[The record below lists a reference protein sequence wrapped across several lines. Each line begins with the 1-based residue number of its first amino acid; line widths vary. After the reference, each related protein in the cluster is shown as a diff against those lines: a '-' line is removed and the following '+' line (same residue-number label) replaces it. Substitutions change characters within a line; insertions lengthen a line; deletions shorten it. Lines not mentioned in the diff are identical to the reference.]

1 MIPEKHKFTDEVTS
15 AIFNKQSIRRK
26 IANILLKGLP
36 GSGKTSLL
44 DRLLNKPLRVYYP
57 STGMCEK
64 IVIVQIGPSSTH
76 TSAYTCEDNT
86 WKVTDFDESVVSQL
100 DSCKVFIQQRSSG
113 SSRLRLQHHRANA
126 SKLDQPVSAI
136 KHYVK
141 EVLERHQIKNIVD
154 LQTKNS
160 LYIRDT
166 GGQVEFQESLS
177 LLIFGSSVF
186 IFVMRTDIDIHTKNI
201 IQYRSANGEIINQ
214 YQSSISTMDALIQ
227 FLTSVSAIQTT
238 EDSGASVCHKPMVFV
253 VGTHID
259 KLGSEASDILDKIN
273 KMLHDMI
280 HQMKF
285 SHLICPADSLLK
297 KVMYEIDNTS
307 EEDEKFHCL
316 RSDINQYIRSKSDFE
331 VEYPVSYLLF
341 CLELQNISETV
352 ISIRRCKT
360 LAAKFYIDETEIKSL
375 LDFLHFRVGII
386 QYYNVEGISDVVI
399 KEPQVLF
406 NKVTQLIVNTFL
418 CRIPLP
424 MSQRESFCQRGILE
438 FSAFEGLIGDNDQ
451 MTSQQFLKFL
461 LHLRVAVSF
470 TDNSGVLKY
479 FIPSVL
485 NHVEKSPS
493 DTINTVIAPLAVTF
507 KLGHCPKGLFA
518 MLISYLLNPEG
529 DHTLTFDLLEDQIY
543 QDQVSLRVNSSED
556 VDQICLRS
564 HLSHLEVSVVLENYP
579 PSASSTV
586 VCIPR
591 ATTPN
596 EVCCGI
602 RLTLDNCLQL
612 SLKKLHY
619 DIAKVTPH
627 FSLKCPQ
634 EICLKLHEVQLLRKQ
649 LWYMRCST
657 LSSRIEP
664 PESGKFWFKEGK
676 YCCVH
681 VLFLIACF
689 CVVESSTTLTP
700 LLPNADIS
708 LISGKLFDT

>member
-15 AIFNKQSIRRK
+15 AIFNEQSIRRK

-64 IVIVQIGPSSTH
+64 IVVVQIDPSSTH
-76 TSAYTCEDNT
+76 IPAYACEDNT
-86 WKVTDFDESVVSQL
+86 WKATDFDESVVSQL
-100 DSCKVFIQQRSSG
+100 DSYKEFIPGNAIKRP
-113 SSRLRLQHHRANA
+113 RLQHYESSPYQLNYPGSDVQYHVR
-126 SKLDQPVSAI
+126 
-136 KHYVK
+136 
-141 EVLERHQIKNIVD
+141 EVLNKHNIKNIVD

-177 LLIFGSSVF
+177 LLIFGPSIF

-214 YQSSISTMDALIQ
+214 YHSSISTMDALIQ

-238 EDSGASVCHKPMVFV
+238 EDSVSAIQTTEDSVFQVDGASVHHKPVVFV

-259 KLGSEASDILDKIN
+259 KLGSEASDILDNIN

-297 KVMYEIDNTS
+297 KVMYEVNNTS
-307 EEDEKFHCL
+307 EEDKQFHCL

-341 CLELQNISETV
+341 CLELQNINETV
-352 ISIRRCKT
+352 ISISRCKT

-386 QYYNVEGISDVVI
+386 QYYDVEGISDLVI

-438 FSAFEGLIGDNDQ
+438 FSAFEGLIGDKDQ

-493 DTINTVIAPLAVTF
+493 DTINTVIAPLAVNF

-518 MLISYLLNPEG
+518 MLISYLLDPEKNE
-529 DHTLTFDLLEDQIY
+529 DVTFDLLEDQIY
-543 QDQVSLRVNSSED
+543 QDQVSLRVNSSID
-556 VDQICLRS
+556 RDQICLRS

-579 PSASSTV
+579 PSNSSKMS
-586 VCIPR
+586 CLPR
-591 ATTPN
+591 TTTPS
-596 EVCCGI
+596 EVCCKL
-602 RLTLDNCLQL
+602 RQTFDTSLKL
-612 SLKKLHY
+612 SLNKLHY
-619 DIAKVTPH
+619 NYDKVEPF
-627 FSLKCPQ
+627 FSLKCHL
-634 EICLKLHEVQLLRKQ
+634 ENCYERHEVQLEMTT
-649 LWYMRCST
+649 WAMHCSAHSMRMAPS
-657 LSSRIEP
+657 
-664 PESGKFWFKEGK
+664 ESGIFWFNEGEQ
-676 YCCVH
+676 
-681 VLFLIACF
+681 CF
-689 CVVESSTTLTP
+689 S
-700 LLPNADIS
+700 
-708 LISGKLFDT
+708 

>member
-15 AIFNKQSIRRK
+15 AIFNKQSIRKK
-26 IANILLKGLP
+26 IAKILLKGLP

-44 DRLLNKPLRVYYP
+44 DRLLNKPLRVYYS

-64 IVIVQIGPSSTH
+64 IVVVQIGPSSTH

-86 WKVTDFDESVVSQL
+86 WKVIDFEESVVSQL
-100 DSCKVFIQQRSSG
+100 DSCKAFIPQRSSG
-113 SSRLRLQHHRANA
+113 SPQLLLQHHRASA
-126 SKLDQPVSAI
+126 SKLDQPVSDI
-136 KHYVK
+136 EHHVK

-154 LQTKNS
+154 LKNKNS

-177 LLIFGSSVF
+177 LLIFGTSIF

-238 EDSGASVCHKPMVFV
+238 EDSVFQVDGASVCHKPMVFV

-273 KMLHDMI
+273 KMLHGMI

-297 KVMYEIDNTS
+297 KVMYEVDNTS

-352 ISIRRCKT
+352 ISISRCKT

-406 NKVTQLIVNTFL
+406 NKVTELIVNTFL

-438 FSAFEGLIGDNDQ
+438 FSAFESLIEDNDQ

-470 TDNSGVLKY
+470 TDNRGVLKY

-485 NHVEKSPS
+485 NHVEESPS
-493 DTINTVIAPLAVTF
+493 DTINTVIAPLAITF
-507 KLGHCPKGLFA
+507 ELGHCPKGLFG

-529 DHTLTFDLLEDQIY
+529 DQILTFDLLEDQIY

-564 HLSHLEVSVVLENYP
+564 HLSHLEVSVILENYP
-579 PSASSTV
+579 PSTSSTV
-586 VCIPR
+586 MYIPR
-591 ATTPN
+591 VSTPN

-602 RLTLDNCLQL
+602 RLTLNNCLQL
-612 SLKKLHY
+612 SLKMLNY
-619 DIAKVTPH
+619 DFTKITPI
-627 FSLKCPQ
+627 FGLKCPQ
-634 EICLKLHEVQLLRKQ
+634 ENCKKFHEVELRKQ
-649 LWYMRCST
+649 LLYMRCSGHNG
-657 LSSRIEP
+657 RIKP
-664 PESGKFWFKEGK
+664 PESGIFWFKEG
-676 YCCVH
+676 
-681 VLFLIACF
+681 
-689 CVVESSTTLTP
+689 
-700 LLPNADIS
+700 NR
-708 LISGKLFDT
+708 

>member
-44 DRLLNKPLRVYYP
+44 DHLLNKPLSVDYS

-64 IVIVQIGPSSTH
+64 VVVVQIGPSSTH

-100 DSCKVFIQQRSSG
+100 DSCKVFISQRSSG
-113 SSRLRLQHHRANA
+113 SPQLRLQHHRASA
-126 SKLDQPVSAI
+126 SKLDQPVSDI
-136 KHYVK
+136 EHHVK

-177 LLIFGSSVF
+177 LLIFGPSIF
-186 IFVMRTDIDIHTKNI
+186 IFVMRTDINIHTKNI
-201 IQYRSANGEIINQ
+201 IQYRSANGKIINQ

-238 EDSGASVCHKPMVFV
+238 EDSVFQVDGASVCHKPIVFV
-253 VGTHID
+253 VGTHVD
-259 KLGSEASDILDKIN
+259 KLGSEAPDILDKIN

-297 KVMYEIDNTS
+297 KVMYEVDNTS
-307 EEDEKFHCL
+307 EEDKQFQCL
-316 RSDINQYIRSKSDFE
+316 RSDINQYIRSKSDFD

-341 CLELQNISETV
+341 CLELQNINETV
-352 ISIRRCKT
+352 ISISRCKM

-424 MSQRESFCQRGILE
+424 MNQRESFCQRGILE

-485 NHVEKSPS
+485 NHVEESPS
-493 DTINTVIAPLAVTF
+493 DTIDTVISPLSITF
-507 KLGHCPKGLFA
+507 KLGHCPKGLFG
-518 MLISYLLNPEG
+518 MLISYLLCPEG
-529 DHTLTFDLLEDQIY
+529 NQELTFDLLEDRIY
-543 QDQVSLRVNSSED
+543 QDQVSLRVSSSED

-564 HLSHLEVSVVLENYP
+564 RISNLEVSIVLDNYP
-579 PSASSTV
+579 PANNSAKHA
-586 VCIPR
+586 PR
-591 ATTPN
+591 ETTPN
-596 EVCCGI
+596 EVCNNI
-602 RLTLDNCLQL
+602 RIMLDNCIEM

-619 DIAKVTPH
+619 SCDKVGTA
-627 FSLKCPQ
+627 FSLTCPEKCGS
-634 EICLKLHEVQLLRKQ
+634 LHEVKKGKRSL
-649 LWYMRCST
+649 YMQCISHGK
-657 LSSRIEP
+657 LIV
-664 PESGKFWFKEGK
+664 PESARPWFNEGK
-676 YCCVH
+676 
-681 VLFLIACF
+681 
-689 CVVESSTTLTP
+689 
-700 LLPNADIS
+700 
-708 LISGKLFDT
+708 

>member
-1 MIPEKHKFTDEVTS
+1 MISEKHKFTDEVTS

-44 DRLLNKPLRVYYP
+44 DRLLNKPLRVYYS

-100 DSCKVFIQQRSSG
+100 DSCKVFIPQKSSG
-113 SSRLRLQHHRANA
+113 SPRLRLQHHRASA
-126 SKLDQPVSAI
+126 SKLDQPVSDI
-136 KHYVK
+136 KHHVK

-177 LLIFGSSVF
+177 LLIYGPSIF

-201 IQYRSANGEIINQ
+201 IQYRSADGEIINQ

-238 EDSGASVCHKPMVFV
+238 EDSVFQVDSASVRHKPVVFV

-273 KMLHDMI
+273 KMLHVMI

-285 SHLICPADSLLK
+285 SHLICPADSILK
-297 KVMYEIDNTS
+297 KVMYEVDNTS
-307 EEDEKFHCL
+307 EEDKQFHCL

-341 CLELQNISETV
+341 CLELQNINETV
-352 ISIRRCKT
+352 ISISRCKT

-386 QYYNVEGISDVVI
+386 QYYDVEGISDLVI

-485 NHVEKSPS
+485 NHVKKSPS
-493 DTINTVIAPLAVTF
+493 DTISTVIAPLAVTF
-507 KLGHCPKGLFA
+507 KLGHCPKGLFG
-518 MLISYLLNPEG
+518 MLISYLLCSEG
-529 DHTLTFDLLEDQIY
+529 NQEFTFDLLEDRIY
-543 QDQVSLRVNSSED
+543 QDQVSLLVSSSED

-564 HLSHLEVSVVLENYP
+564 CISHLKVSVVLENYP
-579 PSASSTV
+579 PANNSAKYA
-586 VCIPR
+586 PR
-591 ATTPN
+591 VTTPN
-596 EVCCGI
+596 EVCNNI
-602 RLTLDNCLQL
+602 RIMLDNCIQL
-612 SLKKLHY
+612 SLNKLHY
-619 DIAKVTPH
+619 SCNKVGTA
-627 FSLKCPQ
+627 FSLTCPKKCGS
-634 EICLKLHEVQLLRKQ
+634 LHEVKKGKRSL
-649 LWYMRCST
+649 YMQCISQGK
-657 LSSRIEP
+657 LIV
-664 PESGKFWFKEGK
+664 PESAYPWFNEGK
-676 YCCVH
+676 
-681 VLFLIACF
+681 
-689 CVVESSTTLTP
+689 
-700 LLPNADIS
+700 
-708 LISGKLFDT
+708 

>member
-1 MIPEKHKFTDEVTS
+1 MIPEKRKFTDEVTS

-44 DRLLNKPLRVYYP
+44 DRLLNKPLCVYYS

-100 DSCKVFIQQRSSG
+100 DSCKVFILQRSSD
-113 SSRLRLQHHRANA
+113 SPRLRLQHHRASA
-126 SKLDQPVSAI
+126 SKLDQPVSDI
-136 KHYVK
+136 EHHVK

-177 LLIFGSSVF
+177 LLIFGPSIF

-238 EDSGASVCHKPMVFV
+238 EDSVFQVDGASVCHKPMVFV
-253 VGTHID
+253 VGTHVD

-273 KMLHDMI
+273 KMLRDMI

-297 KVMYEIDNTS
+297 KVMYEVDNTS
-307 EEDEKFHCL
+307 EEDKQFHCL

-341 CLELQNISETV
+341 CLELQNINETV
-352 ISIRRCKT
+352 ISISRCKT
-360 LAAKFYIDETEIKSL
+360 LAAKFFIDEKEIKSL
-375 LDFLHFRVGII
+375 LNFLHFRVGII

-485 NHVEKSPS
+485 NHVEESPS

-507 KLGHCPKGLFA
+507 KVGHCPNGLFG

-529 DHTLTFDLLEDQIY
+529 DQNLTFDLLEDQIY
-543 QDQVSLRVNSSED
+543 QDQLSLRVNSSED

-564 HLSHLEVSVVLENYP
+564 YLSHLEFSTILENYP
-579 PSASSTV
+579 PRTSSKV
-586 VCIPR
+586 PCLPR
-591 ATTPN
+591 VSSPN
-596 EVCCGI
+596 EVCLKLRQTFDI
-602 RLTLDNCLQL
+602 CLQL
-612 SLKKLHY
+612 SLNTLHY
-619 DIAKVTPH
+619 DYGKVEPH
-627 FSLKCPQ
+627 FSLKCHL
-634 EICLKLHEVQLLRKQ
+634 ENCCELHEVKFEAAS
-649 LWYMRCST
+649 WAMHCCAHSMRMAPSK
-657 LSSRIEP
+657 
-664 PESGKFWFKEGK
+664 SGMFWFNKGRQ
-676 YCCVH
+676 
-681 VLFLIACF
+681 
-689 CVVESSTTLTP
+689 
-700 LLPNADIS
+700 
-708 LISGKLFDT
+708 

>member
-44 DRLLNKPLRVYYP
+44 DRLLNKPLREHYS
-57 STGMCEK
+57 STGMCEE
-64 IVIVQIGPSSTH
+64 IVIVQIDPSSTH

-86 WKVTDFDESVVSQL
+86 WKVTDFEESVVSQL
-100 DSCKVFIQQRSSG
+100 DGCKVFIPQRSSG
-113 SSRLRLQHHRANA
+113 SPRLRLQHHRASA
-126 SKLDQPVSAI
+126 SKLDQQVSDI
-136 KHYVK
+136 EHHVK

-177 LLIFGSSVF
+177 LLIFGPSIF
-186 IFVMRTDIDIHTKNI
+186 IFVMRTDIDIEKKNI

-214 YQSSISTMDALIQ
+214 YQSSISTIDALIQ

-238 EDSGASVCHKPMVFV
+238 EDSVFQVDGASVCHKPMVFV

-259 KLGSEASDILDKIN
+259 KLGSEIEANDILDKIN
-273 KMLHDMI
+273 KMLHDKI
-280 HQMKF
+280 HKMKF
-285 SHLICPADSLLK
+285 SHLVCSADSLLK
-297 KVMYEIDNTS
+297 KVMYEVDNTS
-307 EEDEKFHCL
+307 EEDKKFHCL

-341 CLELQNISETV
+341 CLELQNINETV
-352 ISIRRCKT
+352 ISISRCKT
-360 LAAKFYIDETEIKSL
+360 LAAKFYIDEAEIKSL

-470 TDNSGVLKY
+470 TDSSGVLKY

-485 NHVEKSPS
+485 NHVEKSSS
-493 DTINTVIAPLAVTF
+493 DTINTVIAPLAITF
-507 KLGHCPKGLFA
+507 KLGHCPKGLFG
-518 MLISYLLNPEG
+518 MLISFLLNPEG
-529 DHTLTFDLLEDQIY
+529 DQALTFDLLEYRIY
-543 QDQVSLRVNSSED
+543 QDQVSLRVNSSVD
-556 VDQICLRS
+556 MDQICLRS
-564 HLSHLEVSVVLENYP
+564 HLSHLEVSAVLQNYP
-579 PSASSTV
+579 PNALAL
-586 VCIPR
+586 PR
-591 ATTPN
+591 ATSPS
-596 EVCCGI
+596 EVCSKL
-602 RLTLDNCLQL
+602 RQTFDTCLQL

-619 DIAKVTPH
+619 DYGKVEPY
-627 FSLKCPQ
+627 FSLKCHFKNCC
-634 EICLKLHEVQLLRKQ
+634 ELHEVQLEPTSWAMHCSAHNIRIAPSEPAM
-649 LWYMRCST
+649 LW
-657 LSSRIEP
+657 
-664 PESGKFWFKEGK
+664 FNEG
-676 YCCVH
+676 
-681 VLFLIACF
+681 
-689 CVVESSTTLTP
+689 
-700 LLPNADIS
+700 
-708 LISGKLFDT
+708 G

>member
-100 DSCKVFIQQRSSG
+100 DSCKVFIPQRSSG
-113 SSRLRLQHHRANA
+113 SPRLRLQHHRASA

-136 KHYVK
+136 EHHVK

-166 GGQVEFQESLS
+166 GGQMEFQESLS
-177 LLIFGSSVF
+177 LLIFGPSIF

-201 IQYRSANGEIINQ
+201 IQYRSANGEIINR

-238 EDSGASVCHKPMVFV
+238 EEGPVCHEPIVFI

-259 KLGSEASDILDKIN
+259 KLGSEAPDILDKIN

-285 SHLICPADSLLK
+285 SHLICPADILLK
-297 KVMYEIDNTS
+297 KVMYEVDNTS
-307 EEDEKFHCL
+307 EGDEKFHCL
-316 RSDINQYIRSKSDFE
+316 RCDINQYIRSKSDFE

-341 CLELQNISETV
+341 CLELQNINETV
-352 ISIRRCKT
+352 ISISRCKT
-360 LAAKFYIDETEIKSL
+360 LAATFCIDETKIKSL

-438 FSAFEGLIGDNDQ
+438 FSAFEGLIGHNDQ

-470 TDNSGVLKY
+470 TDSSGVLKY

-518 MLISYLLNPEG
+518 MLISYLLDPEK
-529 DHTLTFDLLEDQIY
+529 DEDVTFDLLEYQIY
-543 QDQVSLRVNSSED
+543 QDQVFLRMNSSID
-556 VDQICLRS
+556 RDQICLRS

-579 PSASSTV
+579 PSNSSKMS
-586 VCIPR
+586 CLPR
-591 ATTPN
+591 TTTPS
-596 EVCCGI
+596 EVCCKL
-602 RLTLDNCLQL
+602 RQTFDTSLKL
-612 SLKKLHY
+612 SLNKLHY
-619 DIAKVTPH
+619 NYDKAKPF
-627 FSLKCPQ
+627 FSLKCHL
-634 EICLKLHEVQLLRKQ
+634 ENCCELHEVQLEMTM
-649 LWYMRCST
+649 WAMHCSAHSMRMAPS
-657 LSSRIEP
+657 
-664 PESGKFWFKEGK
+664 ESGIIWFNEGK
-676 YCCVH
+676 Q
-681 VLFLIACF
+681 CF
-689 CVVESSTTLTP
+689 
-700 LLPNADIS
+700 N
-708 LISGKLFDT
+708 

>member
-1 MIPEKHKFTDEVTS
+1 MTS

-100 DSCKVFIQQRSSG
+100 DSYKEFIPGNAIKRP
-113 SSRLRLQHHRANA
+113 RLQHYE
-126 SKLDQPVSAI
+126 SSPYQLDYPGSDIQYHVR
-136 KHYVK
+136 
-141 EVLERHQIKNIVD
+141 EVLNKHNIKNIAD
-154 LQTKNS
+154 LRTKNS

-177 LLIFGSSVF
+177 LLIFGHSIF

-201 IQYRSANGEIINQ
+201 IQYRSANGEIINR

-238 EDSGASVCHKPMVFV
+238 EDSVFQVDGASVCHKPMVFV

-259 KLGSEASDILDKIN
+259 KLGSEASDILDTIN

-297 KVMYEIDNTS
+297 KVMYEVDNTS
-307 EEDEKFHCL
+307 EEDKQFHCL

-341 CLELQNISETV
+341 CLELQNINETV
-352 ISIRRCKT
+352 ISISRCKT
-360 LAAKFYIDETEIKSL
+360 LAAKFYIDETEFKSL

-418 CRIPLP
+418 CRIPLR
-424 MSQRESFCQRGILE
+424 MNQRESFCQRGILE
-438 FSAFEGLIGDNDQ
+438 FSAFEGLIGDKDQ

-470 TDNSGVLKY
+470 TDNHGVLKY

-507 KLGHCPKGLFA
+507 KLGHCPKGLFG
-518 MLISYLLNPEG
+518 MLISFLLNPEG
-529 DHTLTFDLLEDQIY
+529 DQALTFDLLEDKIY
-543 QDQVSLRVNSSED
+543 QDQVSLQVNSSED

-579 PSASSTV
+579 PSTSSTV

-602 RLTLDNCLQL
+602 RLTLDNYLQL
-612 SLKKLHY
+612 SLQKLRY
-619 DIAKVTPH
+619 DFTKITPC
-627 FSLKCPQ
+627 FSLKCTQ
-634 EICLKLHEVQLLRKQ
+634 ENCLKFHEVELRKQ
-649 LWYMRCST
+649 YFMRCSGH
-657 LSSRIEP
+657 SGRIQP
-664 PESGKFWFKEGK
+664 PESGMFWFTKGK
-676 YCCVH
+676 W
-681 VLFLIACF
+681 CF
-689 CVVESSTTLTP
+689 
-700 LLPNADIS
+700 
-708 LISGKLFDT
+708 

>member
-1 MIPEKHKFTDEVTS
+1 MIPEQHKFTDEVAL
-15 AIFNKQSIRRK
+15 AIFNKQSIKRK

-57 STGMCEK
+57 STGMCEN
-64 IVIVQIGPSSTH
+64 IVFVQIGPSSTH
-76 TSAYTCEDNT
+76 IAAYTCEDNT

-100 DSCKVFIQQRSSG
+100 DSFKEFIPGNAIKRP
-113 SSRLRLQHHRANA
+113 RLQHYE
-126 SKLDQPVSAI
+126 SSPYQLDYPGSDI
-136 KHYVK
+136 EHHVK
-141 EVLERHQIKNIVD
+141 DVLERHQIKNIVD
-154 LQTKNS
+154 LRTKNS

-177 LLIFGSSVF
+177 LLIFGPSIF

-238 EDSGASVCHKPMVFV
+238 KDSVFQVDGATVCHKPMVFV

-259 KLGSEASDILDKIN
+259 KLGSEASDILDNIN

-280 HQMKF
+280 HQMQF

-297 KVMYEIDNTS
+297 KVMYEVNNTS
-307 EEDEKFHCL
+307 EEDKQFHCL

-341 CLELQNISETV
+341 SLELQNINETV
-352 ISIRRCKT
+352 ISISRCKT

-375 LDFLHFRVGII
+375 FDFLHFRVGII

-424 MSQRESFCQRGILE
+424 LSQRESFCQRGILE

-451 MTSQQFLKFL
+451 MTSQQFLKYL

-493 DTINTVIAPLAVTF
+493 DTIDTVIAPLAVTF
-507 KLGHCPKGLFA
+507 KLGHCPKGLFG
-518 MLISYLLNPEG
+518 MLISFLLNPEG
-529 DHTLTFDLLEDQIY
+529 DQTLTFDLLEDQIY
-543 QDQVSLRVNSSED
+543 QDQVSLRVNSSVD
-556 VDQICLRS
+556 MDQICLRS
-564 HLSHLEVSVVLENYP
+564 HLSHLEVSAVLQNYP
-579 PSASSTV
+579 PNVLALPRVTSPSGVCSKLRQTFDTCFQSSL
-586 VCIPR
+586 
-591 ATTPN
+591 N
-596 EVCCGI
+596 
-602 RLTLDNCLQL
+602 
-612 SLKKLHY
+612 KLHY
-619 DIAKVTPH
+619 DYGKVEPY
-627 FSLKCPQ
+627 FSLKCHL
-634 EICLKLHEVQLLRKQ
+634 ENCCELHEVQLEPTS
-649 LWYMRCST
+649 WAMHCST
-657 LSSRIEP
+657 HNIRIAPSEP
-664 PESGKFWFKEGK
+664 GMLWFNEGR
-676 YCCVH
+676 
-681 VLFLIACF
+681 
-689 CVVESSTTLTP
+689 
-700 LLPNADIS
+700 
-708 LISGKLFDT
+708 

>member
-1 MIPEKHKFTDEVTS
+1 MIPEKHRFTDEVTS

-57 STGMCEK
+57 STDMCEK
-64 IVIVQIGPSSTH
+64 IVIVQIDPSSTH

-100 DSCKVFIQQRSSG
+100 DSYKEFIPGNAIKRP
-113 SSRLRLQHHRANA
+113 RLQHYE
-126 SKLDQPVSAI
+126 SSPYQLDYPGSDIQYHVR
-136 KHYVK
+136 
-141 EVLERHQIKNIVD
+141 EVLNKHNITNIVD

-177 LLIFGSSVF
+177 LLIFGPSIF

-214 YQSSISTMDALIQ
+214 YRSSISTMDALIQ

-238 EDSGASVCHKPMVFV
+238 EDNVFQVDGASVCHKAIVFV

-259 KLGSEASDILDKIN
+259 KLGSEASDILDNIN
-273 KMLHDMI
+273 KMLLDMI
-280 HQMKF
+280 HRMKF

-297 KVMYEIDNTS
+297 KVMYEVDNTS
-307 EEDEKFHCL
+307 EEDKQFHCL
-316 RSDINQYIRSKSDFE
+316 RSDINQYITSKSDFDI
-331 VEYPVSYLLF
+331 EYPVSYLLF
-341 CLELQNISETV
+341 CLELQNINETV
-352 ISIRRCKT
+352 ISISRCKT
-360 LAAKFYIDETEIKSL
+360 LAAKFYIDETELKSL

-386 QYYNVEGISDVVI
+386 QYYDVEGISDLVI

-406 NKVTQLIVNTFL
+406 SKVTQLIVNTFL

-493 DTINTVIAPLAVTF
+493 DTIDTVIAPLAVTF
-507 KLGHCPKGLFA
+507 KLGHCPQGLFG

-529 DHTLTFDLLEDQIY
+529 DQNLTFDLLEDQIY

-556 VDQICLRS
+556 VDHICLRS
-564 HLSHLEVSVVLENYP
+564 HLSHLEVSTILENYP
-579 PSASSTV
+579 PRISSKV
-586 VCIPR
+586 PCLPR
-591 ATTPN
+591 VSSPN
-596 EVCCGI
+596 EVCFKLRQTFDI
-602 RLTLDNCLQL
+602 CLQL
-612 SLKKLHY
+612 SLNTLHY
-619 DIAKVTPH
+619 DYGKVEPQ
-627 FSLKCPQ
+627 FSLKCHL
-634 EICLKLHEVQLLRKQ
+634 ENCCELHEVKFEAAS
-649 LWYMRCST
+649 WAMHCSAHSMRMAPSQ
-657 LSSRIEP
+657 
-664 PESGKFWFKEGK
+664 SGMFWFNKGRQ
-676 YCCVH
+676 
-681 VLFLIACF
+681 
-689 CVVESSTTLTP
+689 
-700 LLPNADIS
+700 
-708 LISGKLFDT
+708 

>member
-1 MIPEKHKFTDEVTS
+1 MIPEKHKFTDDVTL

-64 IVIVQIGPSSTH
+64 IVVVQIGPSSTH

-100 DSCKVFIQQRSSG
+100 DSYKEFIPGNVINRP
-113 SSRLRLQHHRANA
+113 RLQHYESSPYQLVYPGSDIQYHVR
-126 SKLDQPVSAI
+126 
-136 KHYVK
+136 
-141 EVLERHQIKNIVD
+141 EVLNKHNIKNIVD

-177 LLIFGSSVF
+177 LLIFGPSIF

-201 IQYRSANGEIINQ
+201 IQYRSANGEVINQ
-214 YQSSISTMDALIQ
+214 YQSSISTMDAFIQ

-238 EDSGASVCHKPMVFV
+238 EDSVFQVDGASVCHKPMVFV

-259 KLGSEASDILDKIN
+259 KLGSEARDILDKIN

-297 KVMYEIDNTS
+297 KVMYEVDNTS
-307 EEDEKFHCL
+307 EEDNQFHCL

-341 CLELQNISETV
+341 CLELQNINETV
-352 ISIRRCKT
+352 ISISRCKT
-360 LAAKFYIDETEIKSL
+360 LAENFYIDETEIKSL
-375 LDFLHFRVGII
+375 LNFLHFRVGII
-386 QYYNVEGISDVVI
+386 QYYDVEGISDVVI

-451 MTSQQFLKFL
+451 MTLQQFLKFL

-485 NHVEKSPS
+485 NHVKESPS

-507 KLGHCPKGLFA
+507 KLGHCPKGLFG
-518 MLISYLLNPEG
+518 MLISYLLCPEG
-529 DHTLTFDLLEDQIY
+529 SQELTFDLLEDRIY
-543 QDQVSLRVNSSED
+543 QDQVSLRVSSSED

-564 HLSHLEVSVVLENYP
+564 RISNLKFSIVLDNYP
-579 PSASSTV
+579 PANNSAKHA
-586 VCIPR
+586 PR
-591 ATTPN
+591 ETTPN
-596 EVCCGI
+596 EVCNNI
-602 RLTLDNCLQL
+602 RIMLDNCIQL

-619 DIAKVTPH
+619 SCDKVGTA
-627 FSLKCPQ
+627 FSLTCPEKCG
-634 EICLKLHEVQLLRKQ
+634 LLHEVKKGKRSLYIQCISHGKL
-649 LWYMRCST
+649 
-657 LSSRIEP
+657 IV
-664 PESGKFWFKEGK
+664 PESARPWFNEGK
-676 YCCVH
+676 
-681 VLFLIACF
+681 
-689 CVVESSTTLTP
+689 
-700 LLPNADIS
+700 
-708 LISGKLFDT
+708 

>member
-1 MIPEKHKFTDEVTS
+1 MIPEKHKFTDDVTL

-100 DSCKVFIQQRSSG
+100 DSFKEFIPGNAIKRP
-113 SSRLRLQHHRANA
+113 RLQHYE
-126 SKLDQPVSAI
+126 SSPYQLDYPGSDIQYHVR
-136 KHYVK
+136 
-141 EVLERHQIKNIVD
+141 EVLNKHNIKNIAD

-177 LLIFGSSVF
+177 LLIFGPSIF

-238 EDSGASVCHKPMVFV
+238 EDSVFQVDGASVCRKPMVFV

-259 KLGSEASDILDKIN
+259 KLGSEARDILDKIN

-297 KVMYEIDNTS
+297 KVMYEVDNTS
-307 EEDEKFHCL
+307 EEDNQFHCL

-341 CLELQNISETV
+341 CLELQNINETV
-352 ISIRRCKT
+352 ISISRCKT
-360 LAAKFYIDETEIKSL
+360 LAENFYIDETEIKSL
-375 LDFLHFRVGII
+375 LNFLHFRVGII
-386 QYYNVEGISDVVI
+386 QYYDVEGISDVVI

-461 LHLRVAVSF
+461 LHLRVAVPF

-485 NHVEKSPS
+485 NHVEESPS
-493 DTINTVIAPLAVTF
+493 DTIDTVIAPLAVTF
-507 KLGHCPKGLFA
+507 KLGHCPKGLFG

-529 DHTLTFDLLEDQIY
+529 DQTLTFDLLEDRIY

-579 PSASSTV
+579 PSTSSTV
-586 VCIPR
+586 MYIPR
-591 ATTPN
+591 VSTPN

-602 RLTLDNCLQL
+602 RLTLNNCLQL
-612 SLKKLHY
+612 SLKKLNY
-619 DIAKVTPH
+619 DFTKITPI
-627 FSLKCPQ
+627 FGLKCPQ
-634 EICLKLHEVQLLRKQ
+634 ENCKKFHEVKLRKQ
-649 LWYMRCST
+649 LLYMRCSGHYG
-657 LSSRIEP
+657 RIKP
-664 PESGKFWFKEGK
+664 PGSGIFWFKEG
-676 YCCVH
+676 
-681 VLFLIACF
+681 
-689 CVVESSTTLTP
+689 
-700 LLPNADIS
+700 NR
-708 LISGKLFDT
+708 

>member
-1 MIPEKHKFTDEVTS
+1 MTS

-26 IANILLKGLP
+26 IANILLKGFP

-100 DSCKVFIQQRSSG
+100 DSYKEFIPGNAIKRP
-113 SSRLRLQHHRANA
+113 RLQHYE
-126 SKLDQPVSAI
+126 SSPYQLDYSGSDIQYHVR
-136 KHYVK
+136 
-141 EVLERHQIKNIVD
+141 EVLNKHNIKNIAD
-154 LQTKNS
+154 LQTKNF

-177 LLIFGSSVF
+177 LLIFGPSIF

-238 EDSGASVCHKPMVFV
+238 EDSVFQVDGASVCHKPMVFV

-259 KLGSEASDILDKIN
+259 KLGSEARDILDKIN

-297 KVMYEIDNTS
+297 KVMYEVDNTS
-307 EEDEKFHCL
+307 EEDKQFHCL
-316 RSDINQYIRSKSDFE
+316 RSDINQYIQSKSDFE

-341 CLELQNISETV
+341 CLELQNINETV
-352 ISIRRCKT
+352 ISINRCKT
-360 LAAKFYIDETEIKSL
+360 LAAKFYIDENEIKSL

-386 QYYNVEGISDVVI
+386 QYYDVEGISDVVI

-451 MTSQQFLKFL
+451 MTLQQFLKFL

-485 NHVEKSPS
+485 NHVKESPS

-507 KLGHCPKGLFA
+507 KLGHCPKGLFG
-518 MLISYLLNPEG
+518 MLISYLLCSEG
-529 DHTLTFDLLEDQIY
+529 SQELTFDLLEDCIY
-543 QDQVSLRVNSSED
+543 QDQVSLRVSSSED

-564 HLSHLEVSVVLENYP
+564 HISNQEVSVVLENYHP
-579 PSASSTV
+579 ANNSAKYAS
-586 VCIPR
+586 R
-591 ATTPN
+591 ETTPN
-596 EVCCGI
+596 EVCNNI
-602 RLTLDNCLQL
+602 RIMLDNCIQL

-619 DIAKVTPH
+619 SFDKVGTA
-627 FSLKCPQ
+627 FSLTCPEKCGS
-634 EICLKLHEVQLLRKQ
+634 LHEVKKGKRSL
-649 LWYMRCST
+649 YMQCISHGK
-657 LSSRIEP
+657 LIV
-664 PESGKFWFKEGK
+664 PESACPWFNEGK
-676 YCCVH
+676 
-681 VLFLIACF
+681 
-689 CVVESSTTLTP
+689 
-700 LLPNADIS
+700 
-708 LISGKLFDT
+708 

>member
-1 MIPEKHKFTDEVTS
+1 MIPEKFTDEVTS

-44 DRLLNKPLRVYYP
+44 DRLLNKPLGVYYP

-76 TSAYTCEDNT
+76 TSAYTSEDNT

-100 DSCKVFIQQRSSG
+100 DSCKVFIPQRSSG
-113 SSRLRLQHHRANA
+113 SPRLRLQHHRASA
-126 SKLDQPVSAI
+126 SKLDQPVSDI
-136 KHYVK
+136 EHHVK

-177 LLIFGSSVF
+177 LLIFGPSIF

-201 IQYRSANGEIINQ
+201 IQYRLANGEIINQ

-238 EDSGASVCHKPMVFV
+238 EDSVFQVNGASVCRKPMVFV
-253 VGTHID
+253 VGTHVD
-259 KLGSEASDILDKIN
+259 KLGSEASDILDNIN
-273 KMLHDMI
+273 NMLHDMI

-297 KVMYEIDNTS
+297 KVMYEVDNTN
-307 EEDEKFHCL
+307 EEDKQFHCL

-341 CLELQNISETV
+341 CLELQNINETV
-352 ISIRRCKT
+352 ISISRCKT

-375 LDFLHFRVGII
+375 LDFLHFRLGII
-386 QYYNVEGISDVVI
+386 QYYDVEGISDVVI

-461 LHLRVAVSF
+461 LHLRIAVSF

-493 DTINTVIAPLAVTF
+493 DTIDTVIAPLAVTF
-507 KLGHCPKGLFA
+507 KLGHCPKGLFG

-529 DHTLTFDLLEDQIY
+529 DQNLTFDLLEDQIY
-543 QDQVSLRVNSSED
+543 QDQVSLRVNSSVD

-564 HLSHLEVSVVLENYP
+564 HLSYLEVSVVLENYP
-579 PSASSTV
+579 PSTSSTV

-612 SLKKLHY
+612 SLQKLHY
-619 DIAKVTPH
+619 DFTKITPC
-627 FSLKCPQ
+627 FTLKCPQ
-634 EICLKLHEVQLLRKQ
+634 ENCLKFHEVELRKQ
-649 LWYMRCST
+649 LYFMRCSGHFG
-657 LSSRIEP
+657 RIQP
-664 PESGKFWFKEGK
+664 PESGMFWFTKGK
-676 YCCVH
+676 W
-681 VLFLIACF
+681 CF
-689 CVVESSTTLTP
+689 
-700 LLPNADIS
+700 
-708 LISGKLFDT
+708 